1 VKGEIV
7 KLVLQTINENPKDL
21 FKALEEKGYSRLKA
35 WSYIPRLQRWNYIK
49 RIRRG
54 KYTLTDKGR
63 ARLNRLVFGLCQ
75 CPYCGSTRVRLNGK
89 RNGTGNQ
96 RYLCNNCG
104 FGWTQGHKVQALVR
118 ALAKRKR
125 VIFIL
130 HSNERFSLLFLQRL
144 KEWLK
149 SDELGY
155 LRKDIDLAIP

>member
-1 VKGEIV
+1 MKGEIV
-7 KLVLQTINENPKDL
+7 KLVLKTVEEEPESL
-21 FKALEEKGYSRLKA
+21 YKALEEKGYSKLRA
-35 WSYIPRLQRWNYIK
+35 YSYLPRLTNLGYLTRLGK
-49 RIRRG
+49 G
-54 KYTLTDKGR
+54 KYALTDKGK
-63 ARLNRLVFGLCQ
+63 AKLNRLLFGIAQ
-75 CPYCGSTRVRLNGK
+75 CPFCGAPRVRLNGK

-118 ALAKRKR
+118 VLAKRKR

-130 HSNERFSLLFLQRL
+130 CTNERFSLLFLQRL

-155 LRKDIDLAIP
+155 LKRDVSLIVP